1 MPRRT
6 VKMREMFDERAPEAF
21 LAHWLN
27 LHDWSAGAW
36 IALVTTLVV
45 LTLLG
50 GWWLR
55 SAFERWGRRLRLA
68 HAGAEERAAERLL
81 ERAGYQ
87 VLGRQVAQPWRVMI
101 DAEPITIQLRVDY
114 VVTRGGIVFVAD
126 AKTGELASSI
136 RHPAT
141 RRQLL
146 EYLIAYE
153 AGGALLVNM
162 ETRAIQEVRFPWL
175 SR

>member
-1 MPRRT
+1 MPT
-6 VKMREMFDERAPEAF
+6 MFDKPSAEAF
-21 LAHWLN
+21 LARWLN
-27 LHDWSAGAW
+27 PHGWSTNAW
-36 IALVTTLVV
+36 IALIAASLV
-45 LTLLG
+45 LTLLV

-55 SAFERWGRRLRLA
+55 SALERWGRRQRLA
-68 HAGAEERAAERLL
+68 HASAEERAAERLL

-87 VLGRQVAQPWRVMI
+87 VLGRQVAQPWRVVV
-101 DAEPITIQLRVDY
+101 DAQAITIQLRVDY
-114 VVTRGGIVFVAD
+114 VVARGGVVFVAD

-146 EYLIAYE
+146 EYLIAYD

>member
-1 MPRRT
+1 
-6 VKMREMFDERAPEAF
+6 MFDEHAPEAI
-21 LAHWLN
+21 LERWLDF
-27 LHDWSAGAW
+27 HEWSASTWGAL
-36 IALVTTLVV
+36 ILGLVV

-50 GWWLR
+50 GFWLR
-55 SAFERWGRRLRLA
+55 SALERWGRRLRLA

-87 VLGRQVAQPWRVMI
+87 VVGRQVTQPWRVI
-101 DAEPITIQLRVDY
+101 VDDEPITIQLRVDY
-114 VVTRGGIVFVAD
+114 VVARAGMLFVAD
-126 AKTGELASSI
+126 AKTGELVSSI

-146 EYLIAYE
+146 EYLLAYE

-162 ETRAIQEVRFPWL
+162 DTRTIQEVRFPWL